1 MKEKTY
7 KNITDFIQDLGFVGD
22 EENYRLERL
31 GDGLLFFSEEIAWI
45 EWEDESFKSFTD
57 TPELGK
63 SLILGPLN
71 VYFTWMTTPITKIIE
86 NNEEQIHFKTKNSEY
101 KLTWKKITNE

>member
-1 MKEKTY
+1 MNDKIYTSLV
-7 KNITDFIQDLGFVGD
+7 DFTRDLGFGD
-22 EENYRLERL
+22 EKNYRLERL
-31 GDGLLFFSEEIAWI
+31 GDGLLFYSEEISWV
-45 EWEDESFKSFTD
+45 EWEDERFKSFTD

-71 VYFTWMTTPITKIIE
+71 DYFTWLTTPLTEIIE
-86 NNEEQIHFKTKNSEY
+86 ESEEKIHFKTKNSEY